1 MGRGIRN
8 LFLAI
13 YLAGCVSRPDTTAT
27 PFSLERMATT
37 PELEGIVSSWL
48 AAYVEQTGEANLQ
61 LDVLSSQ
68 EILPSLES
76 GVVEAAFVAQEV
88 PEGWF
93 ASPLVREPIVVIV
106 NSQVTIV
113 SLKVQD
119 LKDLFSGQVKS
130 WENLADN
137 DLPIQLY
144 IPFPGSVFRERFAQ
158 QILAESPFDPSARLG
173 STPEEILEMVRLGPG
188 GIGFIPMEEVE
199 ENINLIAVAGVLPSD
214 ELLEDS
220 EYPVWIDLLVLSPQ
234 EPSGYLREFIVW
246 LQGTYLPEMGD

>member
-13 YLAGCVSRPDTTAT
+13 YLAGCVSRPDSTAT
-27 PFSLERMATT
+27 PITIERMATT
-37 PELEGIVSSWL
+37 PEMEGIVSSWL
-48 AAYVEQTGEANLQ
+48 AAYVEQTGQANLQ

-93 ASPLVREPIVVIV
+93 ASSLVREPIVVIV
-106 NSQVTIV
+106 NSQVSIV
-113 SLKVQD
+113 SLEIQD

-130 WENLADN
+130 WEDLADN
-137 DLPIQLY
+137 DLPVQLY
-144 IPFPGSVFRERFAQ
+144 IPFPGSVIRERFAQ
-158 QILAESPFDPSARLG
+158 QILAESPFNPSAWLG
-173 STPEEILEMVRLGPG
+173 STPEEIFKLVSSNPG
-188 GIGFIPMEEVE
+188 GIGFIPMEELEGNV
-199 ENINLIAVAGVLPSD
+199 NLVAVAGVLPG
-214 ELLEDS
+214 EEPQEDTK
-220 EYPVWIDLLVLSPQ
+220 YPVWIDLLVLAPQ

-246 LQGTYLPEMGD
+246 LQGTYLAESGK